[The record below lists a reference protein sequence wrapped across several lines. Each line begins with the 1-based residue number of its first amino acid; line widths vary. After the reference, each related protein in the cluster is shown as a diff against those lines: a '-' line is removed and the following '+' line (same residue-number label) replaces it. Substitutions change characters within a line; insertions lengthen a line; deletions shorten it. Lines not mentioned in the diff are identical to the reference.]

1 VTQPQILS
9 QVELGWLYLC
19 KAALFMYAHGQHKNV
34 LKYSVNLK
42 YGWGEQF
49 EVAVGLNHDVMM

>member
-1 VTQPQILS
+1 
-9 QVELGWLYLC
+9 
-19 KAALFMYAHGQHKNV
+19 MYAHGQHKNV